1 MNIIRLPIQRQRSL
15 PLVCFVD
22 LQVEYVSTGRALAI
36 NETEPWMGNCRKL
49 LAFARESGLAIAHF
63 RQLRRGPFLNPATS
77 FSSWIEEFRPRPSE
91 MVFERAFPSCY
102 AAEGFAKVASNID
115 NPFLVIAGL
124 MSSGACLATAIDS
137 FHRQHTSLFV
147 SDASWSPPLGT
158 ASAEESN
165 RFASEVIRQYADV
178 MTTKGLIEWLSQ
190 ESFERAS

>member
-15 PLVCFVD
+15 PLVCFID
-22 LQVEYVSTGRALAI
+22 LQVEYVSTGRALAVG
-36 NETEPWMGNCRKL
+36 ETEPWIGNCRRL
-49 LAFARESGLAIAHF
+49 LAFAREKGLPIAHF

-77 FSSWIEEFRPRPSE
+77 FSGWIEEFRPRPSE
-91 MVFERAFPSCY
+91 MVFERAMPSCY
-102 AAEGFAKVASNID
+102 AADGFARVASNLD

-124 MSSGACLATAIDS
+124 MSSGACLATAIDG

-147 SDASWSPPLGT
+147 SDASWSPPLGS

-165 RFASEVIRQYADV
+165 DFASEVIRQYSDV
-178 MTTKGLIEWLSQ
+178 MTTKGLIEWLSR